1 MSERVRIDR
10 FLAKEGLGSR
20 ADVKKII
27 RSGGV
32 FVNNQAVVSGDM
44 KIDPDLDEV
53 IANGKRVRRMAF
65 VTIMLN
71 KPSGVVS
78 ATKDGRFR
86 TVTDLIREPWA
97 EGLFP
102 VGRLDKDTEGL
113 LLLTKDGDLCHALL
127 SPRKHVPKTYFAVI
141 SGMPDPGIAEEF
153 REGIEIGDQKKT
165 LPARLSFLS
174 RNPCGSGLKA
184 AQAEKTI
191 LLGSGSIQ
199 PSDPRIAGL
208 GSIRPEDYERCGE
221 EECCAV
227 VTITEGRFHQIKRM
241 FGAFGREVHFL
252 KRISMGA
259 LALDPA
265 LGPGQYRML
274 SAEEM
279 ELLRAGGTEKI

>member
-44 KIDPDLDEV
+44 KIDPDRDEV

-174 RNPCGSGLKA
+174 RNPGGEDNPPGIREHSAVRSPDCGPWEHQAGGLCA
-184 AQAEKTI
+184 LRRGGMLRGGHDHGRQVPSDQADVRRIRAGSSFSQKD
-191 LLGSGSIQ
+191 LHGSAGAGSGSWT
-199 PSDPRIAGL
+199 R
-208 GSIRPEDYERCGE
+208 
-221 EECCAV
+221 AV
-227 VTITEGRFHQIKRM
+227 PD
-241 FGAFGREVHFL
+241 AFG
-252 KRISMGA
+252 
-259 LALDPA
+259 
-265 LGPGQYRML
+265 
-274 SAEEM
+274 
-279 ELLRAGGTEKI
+279 